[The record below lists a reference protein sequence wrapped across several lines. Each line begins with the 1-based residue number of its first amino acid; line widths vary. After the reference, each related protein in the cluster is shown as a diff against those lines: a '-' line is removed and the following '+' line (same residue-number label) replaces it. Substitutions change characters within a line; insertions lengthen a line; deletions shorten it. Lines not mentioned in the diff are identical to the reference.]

1 MNKLDAWG
9 EDMLQEIYIKNFVL
23 IEEQRLVFTGGLNV
37 LTGETGA
44 GKSIIIDALGLLLG
58 ERIKNDYIRD
68 DSKKAIIEAVFA
80 LPASEEAESLL
91 QAADLMDEDDDRVII
106 SREILPNGRTT
117 ARINGRNVTVNVL
130 KTIGELLVDMQ
141 QQNDRYDFL
150 HPSKYTAYVD
160 GFADQS
166 GELLKQVYHLYEKI
180 KECSANI
187 QVLESDQQQRTQ
199 KLDFLQ
205 FQIKEIRDSE
215 LQVGEEEELTA
226 LRGRIRNAKSFLEG
240 SHQMMELLYRAGQA
254 ASAYDQI
261 SAALDIAIDLKDD
274 PFFAQLI
281 EPLENMS
288 YTLQDFSRQ
297 LSSFQDTLDFEPG
310 LLDSVEDRIYTI
322 SKMKKKYGDNIPD
335 ILVFLA
341 KACEEAEVLEHSDER
356 LAEMVRYLQAAQ
368 EEYLVQAAELT
379 ERRQIA
385 ARVLEE
391 SVRRELT
398 GLNMP
403 HIRFQI
409 ELRPKSQPGPQG
421 MDEIEFLFSPNPG
434 EDLHPIS
441 KIASGG
447 EVSRFILALKIAL
460 AEVYQVPT
468 LIFDEIDT
476 GIGGTALNSM
486 AQKIA
491 QLAADHQVIL
501 VTHSPQLA
509 SFARQHLYID
519 KYVEKDRTYTSIK
532 PLQMEERIKELARM
546 LDGENYSDL
555 TLQHAREMIESRQKL
570 Q

>member
-1 MNKLDAWG
+1 
-9 EDMLQEIYIKNFVL
+9 MLQEIYIKNFVL

-58 ERIKNDYIRD
+58 ERIRNDYIRD
-68 DSKKAIIEAVFA
+68 ENRKAVIEAVFS
-80 LPASEEAESLL
+80 LPAGEEAESLL
-91 QAADLMDEDDDRVII
+91 RASDLLDEEDDHLII
-106 SREILPNGRTT
+106 SREILPNGRTA
-117 ARINGRNVTVNVL
+117 ARINGRNVTVAVL

-160 GFADQS
+160 GFTDQADQ
-166 GELLKQVYHLYEKI
+166 LLRRVGQIYEKI
-180 KECSANI
+180 KECREKI
-187 QVLESDQQQRTQ
+187 QVLESDQQQRAQ

-205 FQIKEIRDSE
+205 YQIKEIRDSH
-215 LQVGEEEELTA
+215 LQEGEEEELSA
-226 LRGRIRNAKSFLEG
+226 LQGRIRNARSFLEG
-240 SHQMMELLYRAGQA
+240 SNKMMELLYRSGQA
-254 ASAYDQI
+254 VSAYDQI
-261 SAALDIAIDLKDD
+261 SAALDIAVDLKGD
-274 PFFAQLI
+274 PFFEQLI
-281 EPLENMS
+281 EPLENIS
-288 YTLQDFSRQ
+288 YTLQDFSQQ

-310 LLDSVEDRIYTI
+310 LLESVEDRLYVIA
-322 SKMKKKYGDNIPD
+322 KMKKKYGTGIAD
-335 ILVFLA
+335 ILEYLA
-341 KACEEAEVLEHSDER
+341 KVSAEAEELEHSDER
-356 LAEMVRYLQAAQ
+356 LAEMLQDLRAAQ
-368 EEYLVQAAELT
+368 EEYTSLAAELS
-379 ERRQIA
+379 ERRKMA
-385 ARVLEE
+385 ARVLEDG
-391 SVRRELT
+391 VRQELI

-409 ELRPKSQPGPQG
+409 ELRAKSQPGPLG

-434 EDLHPIS
+434 EEMRPIS

-486 AQKIA
+486 ALKIA
-491 QLAADHQVIL
+491 QLAAEHQVIL

-519 KYVEKDRTYTSIK
+519 KYVEADRTYTSVK
-532 PLQMEERIKELARM
+532 PLQQEERIKELARM
-546 LDGENYSDL
+546 LDGENYSEL
-555 TLQHAREMIESRQKL
+555 TLQHAREMLVSRQKANE
-570 Q
+570 